1 MTVAHRRYSFPQD
14 KSLEFEIDNIYSM
27 LNKLKGEA
35 TQNAVSEITV
45 DLSGYVAKSL
55 FSGKGS
61 ILAAT
66 GASSPASLSI
76 GTDGQVIVADSS
88 RTQGMKYANLPA
100 KGNTTEIQ
108 FNSSGDM
115 AGDSNLV
122 WDNTNKRIGVG
133 VTPAEDIHADGTIRS
148 DTGFSVG
155 TMAGV
160 SSGTTLSVYNDGT
173 SGQLSSITI
182 KNGIVIG
189 LSYIP

>member
-1 MTVAHRRYSFPQD
+1 MTVLRKVYNHKEFNINA
-14 KSLEFEIDNIYSM
+14 EFENIYRLLSIV
-27 LNKLKGEA
+27 KSEA
-35 TQNAVSEITV
+35 TQNAVSEVTV

-66 GASSPASLSI
+66 GASSPASLPI

-88 RTQGMKYANLPA
+88 QTQGMKYANLPA
-100 KGNTTEIQ
+100 KGNTSEIQ

-160 SSGTTLSVYNDGT
+160 GSGTTLNVYNDGT

-189 LSYIP
+189 LGYIP